1 MHEDALSILTRIAHE
16 STLRYA
22 MQLITTSSVIAKR
35 RKGTEVSHQCV
46 VICCVNSF
54 LRLIYTCRVSGF
66 GQYRS
71 RCLMKACAVSED
83 IFEL

>member
-35 RKGTEVSHQCV
+35 RKGTEVSHQCI
-46 VICCVNSF
+46 VICCVNSP
-54 LRLIYTCRVSGF
+54 LRVIYACRVCVASAISGLV
-66 GQYRS
+66 GIS
-71 RCLMKACAVSED
+71 RMSH
-83 IFEL
+83 